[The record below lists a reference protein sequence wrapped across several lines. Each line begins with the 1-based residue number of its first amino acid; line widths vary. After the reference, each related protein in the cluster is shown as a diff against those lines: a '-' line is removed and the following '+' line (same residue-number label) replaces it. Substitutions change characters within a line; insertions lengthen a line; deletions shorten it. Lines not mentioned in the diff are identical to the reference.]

1 MQKGELKTKKGFT
14 IIETLLTLSIAGLI
28 FLIVFLAL
36 PALQRS
42 QRDTWRRED
51 IDFLI
56 SKLKSYQTNHR
67 GALPSKVNDKW
78 TSIKP
83 NSDMNKDTAPEWDAF
98 YTDYI
103 GVTASGETDFV
114 DPSGEQYW
122 LVVGYCGSGAAGQN
136 CDTPGALS
144 YSAPGPVGVSFPT
157 ASTAVFPNNFA
168 IFIVIGAKCNGENA
182 VRVKNTRKVA
192 VLYKLESGGVY
203 CANT

>member
-67 GALPSKVNDKW
+67 GALPSKVNTDW
-78 TSIKP
+78 TSIKYP
-83 NSDMNKDTAPEWDAF
+83 ADLNPTTAKDWDNF
-98 YTDYI
+98 YKDYL
-103 GVTASGETDFV
+103 GGTDFV

-122 LVVGYCGSGAAGQN
+122 LVVGYCGSGAAGQG
-136 CDTPGALS
+136 CDIKDTFNYTGNGPRNLKQPS
-144 YSAPGPVGVSFPT
+144 SAT
-157 ASTAVFPNNFA
+157 FPNNFA
-168 IFIVIGAKCNGENA
+168 IFIVIGAKCDGENA
-182 VRVKNTRKVA
+182 VRVKNIRKVA